1 MKKTVLLILDGW
13 GKGRGDET
21 DGIHLAHTPFMDGL
35 YESYPNSTLVTYGE
49 AVGLPVG
56 QMGNSEVGH
65 LNIGAGR
72 VVYQDL
78 VKINNAIKD
87 KSFFENET
95 LLNAI
100 KAAKAGNKKVHLIGL
115 VSKGG
120 VHSSQEHLYALC
132 DLLAQNDVGNSYIH
146 AFTDGR
152 DCDPKSGLGY
162 ISELENHLEGKST
175 KIASV
180 IGRYYAMDRDKRWE
194 RIKKAH
200 DLLTKGKGSKFS
212 SASEAIE
219 SNYSNNIT
227 DEFIEPSVIENVQIE
242 AGDVVICFNFR
253 TDRCREI
260 TMALTQHNYPD
271 QEMNVV
277 DLHYVTMT
285 NYDNTF
291 KGVNV
296 IYDKENLKMT
306 MGEVLSKQG
315 LKQIRMAET
324 EKYPHV
330 TFFFSGGRE
339 AAFEGESRIMANSPK
354 VATYDLQPEMSAP
367 ELTDKICAE
376 LISGDADYIC
386 LNYANCDMVGHTGVP
401 KAIIKACETVD
412 SCVEKVV
419 KLGLENDYAFVIIAD
434 HGNSDNMLNL
444 DGSPNTAHSMNPVP
458 CIVIDDRFT
467 HIENGSLADV
477 SPTLLKMMGVEQPKE
492 MTGKA
497 LV

>member
-21 DGIHLAHTPFMDGL
+21 DGIHLAHTPFMDSL

-49 AVGLPVG
+49 AVGLPEG

-100 KAAKAGNKKVHLIGL
+100 KAAKAGNKKVHLMGL

-132 DLLAQNDVGNSYIH
+132 DLLAQNDVMNSYIH

-162 ISELENHLEGKST
+162 ISELENHLEGSNT

-194 RIKKAH
+194 RIKKAY

-219 SNYSNNIT
+219 SSYSKDIT

-271 QEMNVV
+271 Q
-277 DLHYVTMT
+277 DLAVRIQVFTVSGIIVKTMDGYY
-285 NYDNTF
+285 NS
-291 KGVNV
+291 KGFR
-296 IYDKENLKMT
+296 IGPISWD
-306 MGEVLSKQG
+306 
-315 LKQIRMAET
+315 
-324 EKYPHV
+324 
-330 TFFFSGGRE
+330 GRDD
-339 AAFEGESRIMANSPK
+339 FG
-354 VATYDLQPEMSAP
+354 
-367 ELTDKICAE
+367 DKIGRGVYVYKVE
-376 LISGDADYIC
+376 VKSPNGDAADKFEKLVI
-386 LNYANCDMVGHTGVP
+386 LN
-401 KAIIKACETVD
+401 
-412 SCVEKVV
+412 
-419 KLGLENDYAFVIIAD
+419 
-434 HGNSDNMLNL
+434 
-444 DGSPNTAHSMNPVP
+444 
-458 CIVIDDRFT
+458 
-467 HIENGSLADV
+467 
-477 SPTLLKMMGVEQPKE
+477 
-492 MTGKA
+492 
-497 LV
+497 

>member
-21 DGIHLAHTPFMDGL
+21 DGIHLANTPFMDSL
-35 YESYPNSTLVTYGE
+35 YESCPNSNLVTYGE
-49 AVGLPVG
+49 AVGLPEG

-78 VKINNAIKD
+78 VRINNAIKD

-100 KAAKAGNKKVHLIGL
+100 QEAKAENKKVHLIGL

-132 DLLAQNDVGNSYIH
+132 DLLAQNDIQESYIH

-162 ISELENHLEGKST
+162 IAELEDYLEGKKT
-175 KIASV
+175 KIASI

-194 RIKKAH
+194 RIKKAY
-200 DLLTKGKGSKFS
+200 DLLINGSGSKLS
-212 SASEAIE
+212 SAIEAIE
-219 SNYSNNIT
+219 SNYRNNIT
-227 DEFIEPSVIENVQIE
+227 DEFIEPSLIENVQIE
-242 AGDVVICFNFR
+242 ERDIVICFNFR

-260 TMALTQHNYPD
+260 TMALTQQNYPD
-271 QEMNVV
+271 QEMNVL

-306 MGEVLSKQG
+306 MGEVLSKHG

-339 AAFEGESRIMANSPK
+339 EAFERESRIMANSPK

-367 ELTDKICAE
+367 ELTEKICAE
-376 LISGDADYIC
+376 LQAESADYIC
-386 LNYANCDMVGHTGVP
+386 LNYANCDMVGHTGEP
-401 KAIIKACETVD
+401 AAIIKACETVD
-412 SCVEKVV
+412 SCVERVV
-419 KLGLENDYAFVIIAD
+419 QTGLDNDYAFVIIAD

-458 CIVIDDRFT
+458 CILIDDRFT

-477 SPTLLKMMGVEQPKE
+477 SPTILKMMGVEQPKE

>member
-21 DGIHLAHTPFMDGL
+21 DGIHLANTPFMEGL
-35 YESYPNSTLVTYGE
+35 YNSYPNSTLVTYGE
-49 AVGLPVG
+49 AVGLPEG

-87 KSFFENET
+87 KAFFENET
-95 LLNAI
+95 LLKAI
-100 KAAKAGNKKVHLIGL
+100 KAAKEGNKKVHLIGL

-132 DLLAQNDVGNSYIH
+132 DLLAQNNVENSYVH

-162 ISELENHLEGKST
+162 ISELENHLKGSNT

-180 IGRYYAMDRDKRWE
+180 IGRYYAMDRDQRWE

-200 DLLTKGKGSKFS
+200 DLLTKGEGDKFS

-242 AGDVVICFNFR
+242 EGDIVICFNFR

-260 TMALTQHNYPD
+260 TMALTQQNYPD
-271 QEMNVV
+271 QEMNVMG
-277 DLHYVTMT
+277 LHYVTMT

-291 KGVNV
+291 KGVNIV
-296 IYDKENLKMT
+296 YDKDNLEMT
-306 MGEVLSKQG
+306 MGEVLSKKG

-339 AAFEGESRIMANSPK
+339 AVFEGESRIMANSPK

-376 LISGDADYIC
+376 LQDGNADYIC

-419 KLGLENDYAFVIIAD
+419 KLGLANDYAFVIIAD

-477 SPTLLKMMGVEQPKE
+477 SPTILKMMGVEQPKE
-492 MTGKA
+492 MTGKS

>member
-21 DGIHLAHTPFMDGL
+21 DGIHLANTPFMDGL
-35 YESYPNSTLVTYGE
+35 YKQHPNSTLVTYGE
-49 AVGLPVG
+49 AVGLPEG

-78 VKINNAIKD
+78 VRINNAIKD

-95 LLNAI
+95 LLEAI
-100 KAAKAGNKKVHLIGL
+100 QIAKAGNKKVHLIGL

-132 DLLAQNDVGNSYIH
+132 DLLEQHKVENSYIH

-152 DCDPKSGLGY
+152 DCDPKSGLEY
-162 ISELENHLEGKST
+162 ITELENHLEGKDT

-180 IGRYYAMDRDKRWE
+180 IGRYFAMDRDKRWE
-194 RIKKAH
+194 RVKKAY
-200 DLLTKGKGSKFS
+200 DLLTEGKGSQFS
-212 SASEAIE
+212 SAVEAVK
-219 SNYSNNIT
+219 SSYSNKIT
-227 DEFIEPSVIENVQIE
+227 DEFIEPSIIADGKIEE
-242 AGDVVICFNFR
+242 GDVVICFNFR

-260 TMALTQHNYPD
+260 TMALTQNNYPEH
-271 QEMNVV
+271 EMRAL

-291 KGVNV
+291 KNVNV
-296 IYDKENLKMT
+296 VYDKENLKMT

-339 AAFEGESRIMANSPK
+339 AEFEGESRIMANSPK
-354 VATYDLQPEMSAP
+354 VATYDMQPEMSAP
-367 ELTDKICAE
+367 ELTEKICAE
-376 LISGDADYIC
+376 LTLGEADYIC

-401 KAIIKACETVD
+401 IAIIKACETVD
-412 SCVEKVV
+412 SCVEQVIKT
-419 KLGLENDYAFVIIAD
+419 GLENDYSFVIIAD

-458 CIVIDDRFT
+458 CILIDDRFT
-467 HIENGSLADV
+467 QIENGSLADV
-477 SPTLLKMMGVEQPKE
+477 SPTILKMMGVPQPKE
-492 MTGKA
+492 MTGKS

>member
-21 DGIHLAHTPFMDGL
+21 DGIHLANTPFMDSL
-35 YESYPNSTLVTYGE
+35 YKRYPNSNLVTYGE
-49 AVGLPVG
+49 AVGLPEG

-78 VKINNAIKD
+78 VRINNAIKD

-100 KAAKAGNKKVHLIGL
+100 KEAKEGNKKVHLMGL

-132 DLLAQNDVGNSYIH
+132 DLLAQNDVEKSYVH

-162 ISELENHLEGKST
+162 ITELENRIEGSNT

-200 DLLTKGKGSKFS
+200 SLLTKGEGSKFS
-212 SASEAIE
+212 SAVEAIK

-227 DEFIEPSVIENVQIE
+227 DEFIEPSVIEKGKIE
-242 AGDVVICFNFR
+242 EGDVVICFNFR

-260 TMALTQHNYPD
+260 TMALTQQNYPN
-271 QEMNVV
+271 QEMNVL

-306 MGEVLSKQG
+306 MGEVLSKSR

-354 VATYDLQPEMSAP
+354 VATYDLQPEMSAL
-367 ELTDKICAE
+367 ELTDKICIE
-376 LISGDADYIC
+376 LHSGDADYIC

-412 SCVEKVV
+412 SCVERVV
-419 KLGLENDYAFVIIAD
+419 KTGLDNDYAFVIIAD

-458 CIVIDDRFT
+458 CILIDSRFSQ
-467 HIENGSLADV
+467 INNGKLADV
-477 SPTLLKMMGVEQPKE
+477 APTILKMMGVEQPKE
-492 MTGKA
+492 MTGKP

>member
-21 DGIHLAHTPFMDGL
+21 DGIHLANTPFMDGL
-35 YESYPNSTLVTYGE
+35 YKSYPSSTLVTYGE
-49 AVGLPVG
+49 AVGLPEG

-78 VKINNAIKD
+78 VRINNAIKD

-95 LLNAI
+95 LLEAI
-100 KAAKAGNKKVHLIGL
+100 KAAKQGDKKVHLMGL
-115 VSKGG
+115 VSNGG

-132 DLLAQNDVGNSYIH
+132 DLLAQNDVENSYIH

-162 ISELENHLEGKST
+162 ISELENHLEGSNT

-194 RIKKAH
+194 RIKKAY
-200 DLLTKGKGSKFS
+200 DLLIKGEGNKFS
-212 SASEAIE
+212 SAVAAVE
-219 SNYSNNIT
+219 SSYNSNIT
-227 DEFIEPSVIENVQIE
+227 DEFIEPSIIENGKIE
-242 AGDVVICFNFR
+242 DGDVVICFNFR

-260 TMALTQHNYPD
+260 TMALTQQNYPD
-271 QEMNVV
+271 QEMNVL

-306 MGEVLSKQG
+306 MGEVLSKNR

-339 AAFEGESRIMANSPK
+339 EAFEGESRIMANSPK
-354 VATYDLQPEMSAP
+354 VATYDLQPEMSAL

-401 KAIIKACETVD
+401 KAIIKACEAVD

-467 HIENGSLADV
+467 HIEHGSLADV
-477 SPTLLKMMGVEQPKE
+477 APTILKMMGVEQPKE

>member
-1 MKKTVLLILDGW
+1 
-13 GKGRGDET
+13 
-21 DGIHLAHTPFMDGL
+21 
-35 YESYPNSTLVTYGE
+35 
-49 AVGLPVG
+49 
-56 QMGNSEVGH
+56 
-65 LNIGAGR
+65 
-72 VVYQDL
+72 
-78 VKINNAIKD
+78 
-87 KSFFENET
+87 
-95 LLNAI
+95 
-100 KAAKAGNKKVHLIGL
+100 
-115 VSKGG
+115 
-120 VHSSQEHLYALC
+120 
-132 DLLAQNDVGNSYIH
+132 
-146 AFTDGR
+146 
-152 DCDPKSGLGY
+152 
-162 ISELENHLEGKST
+162 
-175 KIASV
+175 
-180 IGRYYAMDRDKRWE
+180 
-194 RIKKAH
+194 
-200 DLLTKGKGSKFS
+200 
-212 SASEAIE
+212 
-219 SNYSNNIT
+219 
-227 DEFIEPSVIENVQIE
+227 
-242 AGDVVICFNFR
+242 
-253 TDRCREI
+253 
-260 TMALTQHNYPD
+260 MALTQNNYPD
-271 QEMNVV
+271 QEMNAV

-339 AAFEGESRIMANSPK
+339 AEFEGESRIMANSPK
-354 VATYDLQPEMSAP
+354 VATYDLQPEMSAS
-367 ELTDKICAE
+367 ELTEKICAE
-376 LISGDADYIC
+376 LQSKDADYIC

-444 DGSPNTAHSMNPVP
+444 DGSPNTAHSMNLVP

-477 SPTLLKMMGVEQPKE
+477 SPTILKMMGVEQPKE